1 MNHVAE
7 AAGRRERKKRQT
19 RARIQDAALELFA
32 EHGFRP
38 TTIAAIA
45 ERADVATRT
54 VAVHFPAKEDLLF
67 ADDPFTPSSLGRRL
81 ALRTPGET
89 TLDALRD
96 WMVTTMRELDA
107 ETAAGSGDGAP
118 IWRRRAIRLRLVV
131 DDDDLSGRA
140 RAGYRDLEKLVAAGI
155 GQDLDLAADALIP
168 RLAATTTVA
177 GLREIYATAE
187 AKAAEGMT
195 ELIPLVDRVLDFAR
209 AGIAAQPT
217 STAADR
223 TS

>member
-1 MNHVAE
+1 MRRP
-7 AAGRRERKKRQT
+7 GR
-19 RARIQDAALELFA
+19 
-32 EHGFRP
+32 
-38 TTIAAIA
+38 
-45 ERADVATRT
+45 
-54 VAVHFPAKEDLLF
+54 
-67 ADDPFTPSSLGRRL
+67 
-81 ALRTPGET
+81 
-89 TLDALRD
+89 
-96 WMVTTMRELDA
+96 W
-107 ETAAGSGDGAP
+107 
-118 IWRRRAIRLRLVV
+118 
-131 DDDDLSGRA
+131 LSGRA

-155 GQDLDLAADALIP
+155 GQDLDLVADALIP